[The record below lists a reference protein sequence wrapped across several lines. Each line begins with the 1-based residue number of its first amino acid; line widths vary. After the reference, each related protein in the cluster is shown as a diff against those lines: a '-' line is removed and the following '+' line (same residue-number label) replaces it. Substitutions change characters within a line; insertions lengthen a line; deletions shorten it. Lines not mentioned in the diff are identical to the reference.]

1 MRAEIDAEADQF
13 LGPFVTL
20 TVVGR
25 QRPRD
30 PAETD
35 SLAEGNG
42 FELPVRGCDESGF
55 RSFCVALD
63 CSRLNSIDD
72 LRKGHMTRIALC
84 VIAAL
89 VLSLSACTNPYD
101 PVQRGFAGGLWGAAS
116 GAAIGAPW
124 ERRSEGQPEFLE
136 VSRALLHLHRS
147 PITATQP
154 MDIFLAPGIRVT
166 VIPPIDT
173 HPTRRPAT
181 DIQVI
186 PVLPVTPVPRPMD
199 TRETGDTP
207 VIPLRRA
214 MDTKAAKETPLT
226 PVPRP
231 MNTMAMRVTRP
242 TRLAISPKATEHTRP
257 TLVPPAME
265 TRGIWE

>member
-1 MRAEIDAEADQF
+1 MLHQIPSSAV
-13 LGPFVTL
+13 LP
-20 TVVGR
+20 VGFGERLPVLRLER
-25 QRPRD
+25 QR
-30 PAETD
+30 
-35 SLAEGNG
+35 
-42 FELPVRGCDESGF
+42 
-55 RSFCVALD
+55 VA
-63 CSRLNSIDD
+63 
-72 LRKGHMTRIALC
+72 GQE
-84 VIAAL
+84 
-89 VLSLSACTNPYD
+89 P
-101 PVQRGFAGGLWGAAS
+101 
-116 GAAIGAPW
+116 PW

-136 VSRALLHLHRS
+136 VSRALLHLHRA

-199 TRETGDTP
+199 TRETRDTP

-265 TRGIWE
+265 TRGIWEKPRCRRLQAMNIRTRRLPLTPFAVDLRRPLSSHPIDG